1 VTLGRIV
8 VGWGAVAAW
17 LLLWLAAERRL
28 ARTRPQPRA
37 RARPAGRGRDGWWVV
52 GEALLLTLLAALW
65 FGSLGAGMGWL
76 VFLLIGG
83 LMAWPVRTVAGAAR
97 VVRVLAAGV
106 LLSRLLGP

>member
-1 VTLGRIV
+1 
-8 VGWGAVAAW
+8 
-17 LLLWLAAERRL
+17 
-28 ARTRPQPRA
+28 
-37 RARPAGRGRDGWWVV
+37 
-52 GEALLLTLLAALW
+52 
-65 FGSLGAGMGWL
+65 MGWL